1 LENGATQ
8 HQHLARSASPAQK
21 WCCRGNANLN
31 SDNILEQKEK
41 INMKKSS
48 SHKTNEHR
56 NDANGTP
63 LLPSWN
69 VHTSIHSSYTN

>member
-41 INMKKSS
+41 INMKKIII
-48 SHKTNEHR
+48 
-56 NDANGTP
+56 A
-63 LLPSWN
+63 
-69 VHTSIHSSYTN
+69 